1 MAASSVQ
8 SAIRDVSKSIYLS
21 QFRGFGFRRQGNH
34 LHRRSQDL
42 IHAFNFQASR
52 SKAGDFTVNLLVSSG
67 ALCRHWTG
75 RPLPKNPATAFFPI
89 QQRIGI
95 LMPDEQDRWWTIN
108 AEREVLCRDV
118 GHALLKHGLPFFDA
132 FPSSDAILERLRVGL
147 TIPGSTL
154 GQAKLVHAILAKEKG
169 NAHEAELQLH
179 AALEGA
185 RSSGFGDT
193 VLAVASRLGFPSFA
207 PQCDTRQE

>member
-52 SKAGDFTVNLLVSSG
+52 SKAGDFTVNLLVSSE
-67 ALCRHWTG
+67 ALYRHWTG

-95 LMPDEQDRWWTIN
+95 LMSGGQDRWWTIN
-108 AEREVLCRDV
+108 AEREVLSRDV
-118 GHALLKHGLPFFDA
+118 RHALVKYGMPFFDA
-132 FPSSDAILERLRVGL
+132 FPSSD
-147 TIPGSTL
+147 
-154 GQAKLVHAILAKEKG
+154 
-169 NAHEAELQLH
+169 
-179 AALEGA
+179 
-185 RSSGFGDT
+185 
-193 VLAVASRLGFPSFA
+193 
-207 PQCDTRQE
+207 